1 MIKSLCGFFA
11 IYFGGPDAVILF
23 MNHLEKGQGKV
34 LDKIETSWNELREG
48 QAQVKSAEIFSDAN
62 SLLKEANR
70 IKEG

>member
-11 IYFGGPDAVILF
+11 VYFGGPDAVILF

-34 LDKIETSWNELREG
+34 LDKIETCWNELREM
-48 QAQVKSAEIFSDAN
+48 QAKIKSAEIFSDAN

>member
-23 MNHLEKGQGKV
+23 MNHLEKGQGKL
-34 LDKIETSWNELREG
+34 LDKIETRWNELREG
-48 QAQVKSAEIFSDAN
+48 QAKIKSAEIFSDAN
-62 SLLKEANR
+62 SLLNETNR